1 MALSDEPKGHSSSA
15 AQSNSLMET
24 RDGEEPDSETT
35 QSRPF
40 PTGLPDRARQDADLR
55 ETLPDESGVGSGHP
69 GSAHHSGGDVAFPS
83 MVSGIQKPQSDA
95 QTGHQ
100 YDQNAEASGGP
111 CRGGAIRPQHPPLQ
125 GVEEH
130 LGGDQAPANLPLP
143 ASHLPS
149 GEYHLGGAQHAG
161 SQLDLACHS
170 GQGETSHSEREPF
183 GHFLG
188 KILEAA
194 GQPNVR
200 WPIQQEEVKGAMMA
214 LRLINMENLCFVH
227 ATILAFFWG
236 FIHLQHGKWMDL
248 GGAARILMD
257 LCTRSSLWVDTR
269 DLECWSTWLAQWDDG
284 RQHDS
289 HEFLKAFLAYTQ
301 PPALT
306 GSWVRKMHSDNQIK
320 IMDHGSAWLPPSLVT
335 SHAHAKKV
343 PLQELIDEWHNYMG
357 MVTAFDRDSPLLCFQ
372 IDRFKPD
379 SQGDVVKAAWH
390 LDLSIVE
397 VPLQPNLTAC
407 ALRYE
412 NISRLQASCTKAKT
426 NVGTSNAQPVAP
438 RAGLCSTTIQKL
450 FCTLAIS
457 LHDRLIGF
465 VYGFSA

>member
-1 MALSDEPKGHSSSA
+1 M
-15 AQSNSLMET
+15 
-24 RDGEEPDSETT
+24 
-35 QSRPF
+35 
-40 PTGLPDRARQDADLR
+40 
-55 ETLPDESGVGSGHP
+55 
-69 GSAHHSGGDVAFPS
+69 GSAQPAG
-83 MVSGIQKPQSDA
+83 PQ
-95 QTGHQ
+95 
-100 YDQNAEASGGP
+100 P
-111 CRGGAIRPQHPPLQ
+111 
-125 GVEEH
+125 
-130 LGGDQAPANLPLP
+130 
-143 ASHLPS
+143 
-149 GEYHLGGAQHAG
+149 
-161 SQLDLACHS
+161 DLACHS
-170 GQGETSHSEREPF
+170 SQGETSHSEGEPF

-188 KILEAA
+188 QILEAA

-200 WPIQQEEVKGAMMA
+200 WPIQQEEVKGAAMA

-289 HEFLKAFLAYTQ
+289 HEFLKAFLAFTQ

-306 GSWVRKMHSDNQIK
+306 GSWVRKTHSDNQIK

-343 PLQELIDEWHNYMG
+343 PLQELIDEWHTYMG

-372 IDRFKPD
+372 INRFKPD

-397 VPLQPNLTAC
+397 VPIATEPDSLTTEVREYIPIARSC
-407 ALRYE
+407 A
-412 NISRLQASCTKAKT
+412 KDKT
-426 NVGTSNAQPVAP
+426 NVDT
-438 RAGLCSTTIQKL
+438 
-450 FCTLAIS
+450 
-457 LHDRLIGF
+457 
-465 VYGFSA
+465 FSA